1 MKAAIY
7 ARVSTVEQDA
17 DMQCVELRE
26 FVKQRH
32 WDLTLDLVDVG
43 ESGSKDSRP
52 SLDKLMAAARRRQV
66 DVVVVYRFD
75 RFARSLA
82 FLMKSMEEFRAL
94 GIDFVSLHEAVD
106 TSTPNGRLVFAIFGA
121 IAEFER
127 ELIRA
132 RVKSG
137 IAAAKARGKYIGRPR
152 RVVDAEAIRRLRR
165 EGQSWYQIEKD
176 TGISART
183 AKRRLGDTG
192 KTPIKTSA
200 ARR

>member
-1 MKAAIY
+1 MRAVIY
-7 ARVSTVEQDA
+7 ARVSTSDQSPE
-17 DMQCVELRE
+17 MQTVELRE
-26 FVKQRH
+26 FVKQRR
-32 WDLTLDLVDVG
+32 WDLALDIVDVG
-43 ESGSKDSRP
+43 ESGAKASRP
-52 SLDKLMAAARRRQV
+52 GLDKLMAAARRRQV

-106 TSTPNGRLVFAIFGA
+106 TSTANGRLVFAIFGA

-127 ELIRA
+127 ELIRE

-137 IAAAKARGKYIGRPR
+137 IAAAKARGKHVGRPR

-183 AKRRLGDTG
+183 AKRRAGDTG
-192 KTPIKTSA
+192 KTPTKTSA
-200 ARR
+200 ARC

>member
-7 ARVSTVEQDA
+7 ARVSTAEQDP
-17 DMQCVELRE
+17 DMQVRELRE
-26 FVKQRH
+26 FCARRG
-32 WDLTLDLVDVG
+32 WELAGEFTDVG
-43 ESGSKDSRP
+43 ESGAKDRRP
-52 SLDKLMAAARRRQV
+52 QLDALLAVCRRRGV

-82 FLMKSMEEFRAL
+82 FLVQSLQEFRAL

-127 ELIRA
+127 ELIRE
-132 RVKSG
+132 RVVSG
-137 IAAAKARGKYIGRPR
+137 IAAARARGKYIGRPR
-152 RVVDAEAIRRLRR
+152 RVVDVEEIARLRK
-165 EGQSWYQIEKD
+165 QNVSWYKIEQNL
-176 TGISART
+176 GISART
-183 AKRRLGDTG
+183 AKRRLGYSG

-200 ARR
+200 ASR